1 MLEIIFSIIVL
12 LFSISLHETAHG
24 FVAYKL
30 GDPTAKEEGRLSLNP
45 LKHLDLI
52 GSLIFPLMTLILTLG
67 KGPIFGWAKPV
78 PINPYN
84 FRDQRWGQL
93 KSAFAGPA
101 INFLV
106 AIISGLLIRFF
117 LSTSVLLVPAA
128 IIGLI
133 NMTLAIFNLVPIP
146 PLDGSHILFSFFPKL
161 KAESFFRNYSFI
173 LLFLFIFFGSNFIGP
188 LVSRTFY
195 FIAGF

>member
-24 FVAYKL
+24 FIAYKL

-78 PINPYN
+78 PVNPYN

-101 INFLV
+101 INLLV

-146 PLDGSHILFSFFPKL
+146 PLDGSHILLSFFPKL
-161 KAESFFRNYSFI
+161 KAESFFKNYGFI

-188 LVSRTFY
+188 LVSRIFY